1 MTRMIESSKGSF
13 RESSSTP
20 CRFFSLKGG
29 QGMYRMKGD
38 MAGGATVLA
47 VMKIISKLNQPSMSS
62 GSYRRSRTFP
72 VHARRSRG
80 MSTANLG
87 FISTSPARPGRP
99 TPRRTGTQARRA

>member
-1 MTRMIESSKGSF
+1 
-13 RESSSTP
+13 
-20 CRFFSLKGG
+20 
-29 QGMYRMKGD
+29 MYRMKGD

-99 TPRRTGTQARRA
+99 TPRRTGDAGPTGVTVRTLAELAMQMGRGIPHATQ